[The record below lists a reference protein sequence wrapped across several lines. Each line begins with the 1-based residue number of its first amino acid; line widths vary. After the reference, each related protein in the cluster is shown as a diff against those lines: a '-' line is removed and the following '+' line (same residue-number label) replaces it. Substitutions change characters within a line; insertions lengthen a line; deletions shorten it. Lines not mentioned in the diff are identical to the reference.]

1 VKGGDAFVAE
11 VAVDFV
17 HSFQTA
23 GDQTLQVK
31 FGGDPQIKVL
41 IQGVVV
47 CLKRP
52 GDCAARFRLHHRGFH
67 FQKIMPVHE
76 LPHQFDDQ
84 TAPDEDFLHGRIGD
98 QIEVPLAVA
107 GFDVRQAVPFFR
119 QGMDRFGHQ
128 PQRLPLQRQ
137 FVGLGPEKLS

>member
-23 GDQTLQVK
+23 GDQTLQIK
-31 FGGDPQIKVL
+31 LGGDPQIKVL
-41 IQGVVV
+41 VERVVV
-47 CLKRP
+47 RFKRP
-52 GDCAARFRLHHRGFH
+52 GDCASGFRLHHRGFH

-107 GFDVRQAVPFFR
+107 GFDVGEAVPLFG
-119 QGMDRFGHQ
+119 QGMDGFGHE
-128 PQRLPLQRQ
+128 PQAFGLERQ
-137 FVGLGPEKLS
+137 FIGFGPEEFS